1 MKIKALSHEE
11 VSKILNVNQWTIYR
25 MINSGEI
32 PAFKVGNQW
41 RIREEVL
48 NKWISNRTNINIE
61 LKKLV
66 NKMRREAE
74 IEGITKEDIEKAI
87 SIVRSD

>member
-1 MKIKALSHEE
+1 MKIKVLSPEE

>member
-1 MKIKALSHEE
+1 MKIKVLSPEE
-11 VSKILNVNQWTIYR
+11 VSKILNVNRWTIYR

-48 NKWISNRTNINIE
+48 NKWIGNRTNINIE

>member
-1 MKIKALSHEE
+1 MKIKVLSPEE

-66 NKMRREAE
+66 NKMRRETE

>member
-1 MKIKALSHEE
+1 MKIKVLSPEE

-41 RIREEVL
+41 RIREKVL

>member
-1 MKIKALSHEE
+1 MKITVLSPEE

-41 RIREEVL
+41 RIKEEDL

-66 NKMRREAE
+66 NRMRREAE
-74 IEGITKEDIEKAI
+74 IKGVTKEDIEKAI
-87 SIVRSD
+87 SIIRSG